1 MVEERG
7 EPFLL
12 PLPCDLPYALQRL
25 CHAFPVL
32 RPARALLARIPLG
45 LRPWLHPLRGQLPGF
60 VRRLPSCRVGRGGAY
75 ALPLPA
81 RSNGS
86 CSFPTSRFPVW
97 APLRRRRRI
106 EVLQCQ
112 STPPGYPRCRRRVFR
127 KANLSAL
134 PSCTCPFLVIRL
146 CHTVRGLPPPHGLLG
161 PSGVVIPR

>member
-45 LRPWLHPLRGQLPGF
+45 LRPWLHRLRSQLPGF

-86 CSFPTSRFPVW
+86 RSFFP
-97 APLRRRRRI
+97 
-106 EVLQCQ
+106 
-112 STPPGYPRCRRRVFR
+112 
-127 KANLSAL
+127 N
-134 PSCTCPFLVIRL
+134 
-146 CHTVRGLPPPHGLLG
+146 PPPVSG
-161 PSGVVIPR
+161 PL

>member
-1 MVEERG
+1 MAVVALIDGDASWPERPQAAKKVVQDFAPDAG
-7 EPFLL
+7 RTCSCCWHGPVHCE
-12 PLPCDLPYALQRL
+12 AQRQSL
-25 CHAFPVL
+25 TCRSSNPWAFE
-32 RPARALLARIPLG
+32 R
-45 LRPWLHPLRGQLPGF
+45 
-60 VRRLPSCRVGRGGAY
+60 CRVGRGGAY

-86 CSFPTSRFPVW
+86 CSFPASRFPVW

-106 EVLQCQ
+106 DVLQCQ